1 MENFD
6 REIEDFLKRYEVNAN
21 VGRAEETVEQFAD
34 VFMMADPGGVRAVP
48 SSALLVAIPQRK
60 RLFES
65 LGSSI
70 TTLASVEQT
79 RLDDRYAL
87 LKTQWLVQVDRGSG
101 RKEEVIL
108 RSTFVVHRS
117 DDGLKVVFYLSHEDF
132 MSVLRERGLLLSD
145 TA

>member
-87 LKTQWLVQVDRGSG
+87 LKTQWLV
-101 RKEEVIL
+101 
-108 RSTFVVHRS
+108 
-117 DDGLKVVFYLSHEDF
+117 
-132 MSVLRERGLLLSD
+132 
-145 TA
+145 